1 MARDDQ
7 PDLKPDASG
16 PDPAQTTPP
25 QGSSPEGASGV
36 GGGTPDGATDD
47 DAVSI
52 WDDLD
57 PASDPFDPWYR
68 EAPAPTQKVETAEPA
83 DEAIRPGDISGFL
96 SGQYDNGAAPPP
108 APAVAQE
115 PEPPAEER
123 NSDPPAE
130 SPRPDDATDSVQP
143 QAPPQPEPS
152 ASQTA
157 PAVEAGAPADE
168 QPEHAGDCA
177 QDDLP
182 DADTPSHG
190 PEPFFPIPDELPPMP
205 PSEETAEVVRRP
217 RRRPRAPRAPSGP
230 VAALVNIFLWGI
242 VVLVLLGLSVVA
254 LYGKYAR
261 DRLYGEQLEIE
272 RAVVLTV
279 NQGDRLPQIIEGLR
293 EKRLLRSYMGID
305 DAYLMRLL
313 ARMNENSH
321 LIKAGVYK
329 FNTTMNLNDI
339 YEKLVKGSQ
348 DFRITIPEGKAIPE
362 VAQILKQ
369 KIEEFDAVRF
379 VELTRNPSFI
389 QTLKLNVPSLEG
401 YLYPSTYFFGP
412 GMREE
417 DILRKMVETF
427 QAAAKEH
434 LEGIEKNDDLT
445 FQEHL
450 IMASL
455 IEREAR
461 LDEDRPL
468 IASVIFN
475 RLEKKMLLQIDAT
488 VHFALN
494 DWSRRLTLDDLKV
507 ESPYNTYQVKGLP
520 PGPICSPRIASLT
533 ATFSPPKTDY
543 LYYVLKGDGKHV
555 FSVTHDEH
563 VKNKQFFRR
572 SQQEAAQA
580 AAAAADRTTTDAAA
594 KAPAVEAASG
604 SGRNA
609 KPAGKPKKD

>member
-1 MARDDQ
+1 MPPTPPGGSP
-7 PDLKPDASG
+7 PD
-16 PDPAQTTPP
+16 DPAA
-25 QGSSPEGASGV
+25 ASADRSRV
-36 GGGTPDGATDD
+36 NDSAPDGGADD
-47 DAVSI
+47 DAAVSV

-68 EAPAPTQKVETAEPA
+68 EPAPPEDKAEPA
-83 DEAIRPGDISGFL
+83 AVEQGDAIRPGDISGFL
-96 SGQYDNGAAPPP
+96 SGQYNGEPASSSSEPTPAIVRQPDGGSVTSEPVEASADP
-108 APAVAQE
+108 DATPDAPANA
-115 PEPPAEER
+115 
-123 NSDPPAE
+123 
-130 SPRPDDATDSVQP
+130 PDDGPEDASTGGDS
-143 QAPPQPEPS
+143 
-152 ASQTA
+152 
-157 PAVEAGAPADE
+157 PADE
-168 QPEHAGDCA
+168 ISPEPAS
-177 QDDLP
+177 
-182 DADTPSHG
+182 DAAAALHG
-190 PEPFFPIPDELPPMP
+190 VEPFFPIPDELPPMP
-205 PSEETAEVVRRP
+205 PSEETAEIVPRP
-217 RRRPRAPRAPSGP
+217 RRRPRSQRAPAGP
-230 VAALVNIFLWGI
+230 LAAVINVFLWGI
-242 VVLVLLGLSVVA
+242 VILVLLSLSVVA

-293 EKRLLRSYMGID
+293 EKRLLRSYLGID
-305 DAYLMRLL
+305 DAYLLRLL

-329 FNTTMNLNDI
+329 FNTTMSLNDI

-369 KIEEFDAVRF
+369 KMEEFDDVRF
-379 VELTRNPSFI
+379 VELTKNPSFI
-389 QTLKLNVPSLEG
+389 HTLKLNVPTLEG

-417 DILRKMVETF
+417 DLLRKMVETF

-434 LEGIEKNDDLT
+434 LEGVEKNDDLT
-445 FQEHL
+445 FQEHV

-468 IASVIFN
+468 IASVVFN
-475 RLEKKMLLQIDAT
+475 RLAKKMPLQIDAT

-507 ESPYNTYQVKGLP
+507 DSPYNTYKIKGLP
-520 PGPICSPRIASLT
+520 PGPICSPRMASLV

-580 AAAAADRTTTDAAA
+580 AAAADKATTAVDAAP
-594 KAPAVEAASG
+594 KPKVPAVEAAAG
-604 SGRNA
+604 GNRQT
-609 KPAGKPKKD
+609 KPAEKPKKD